1 MELKTNILTFVEKL
15 IHLNEN
21 LVVKAPMGSN
31 IMSGFYLLDKYKKE
45 IAFKIISP
53 IPFDFSKD
61 LKNKISFPKEILIF
75 NEEWFFS
82 DKTQIDRIFKKY
94 CLSIEEAINDI
105 AKENKKN
112 KFLAIFNFFALS
124 NLNIT
129 QLQKLKELFLRA
141 NKLKINLIFT
151 SPAEAELSQEEKAIL
166 SILELHYK
174 KVQITPIIS
183 DSEKNK
189 LLKKLVA

>member
-1 MELKTNILTFVEKL
+1 MELKTDILTFVERL
-15 IHLNEN
+15 IHFNEN

-31 IMSGFYLLDKYKKE
+31 IMSGFYLLYKHKKG

-53 IPFDFSKD
+53 IPFDFSEN

-82 DKTQIDRIFKKY
+82 DKTQIDRIFKEY
-94 CLSIEEAINDI
+94 CLSIEKAINDI

-112 KFLAIFNFFALS
+112 KFLVIFSFFALS

-129 QLQKLKELFLRA
+129 QLQKLKELFLRT

-151 SPAEAELSQEEKAIL
+151 TPAEAELSQEEKAIL
-166 SILELHYK
+166 SVLELYYK
-174 KVQITPIIS
+174 KVQISPIIS
-183 DSEKNK
+183 NLEKNK
-189 LLKKLVA
+189 LLKKIVA